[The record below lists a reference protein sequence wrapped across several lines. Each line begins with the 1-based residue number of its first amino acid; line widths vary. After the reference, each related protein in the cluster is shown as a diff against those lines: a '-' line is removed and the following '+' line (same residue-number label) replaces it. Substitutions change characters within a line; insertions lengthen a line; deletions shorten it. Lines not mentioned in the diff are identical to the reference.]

1 MTLIDK
7 IMAWEGGEMEETD
20 EINFFQE
27 LIDNGMAW
35 TLQGSYGRMAQTL
48 ITLGLC
54 KRK

>member
-1 MTLIDK
+1 MALIDK
-7 IMAWEGGEMEETD
+7 IIQYESGELNDKQT
-20 EINFFQE
+20 INLFQK
-27 LIDNGMAW
+27 LINNGMAW